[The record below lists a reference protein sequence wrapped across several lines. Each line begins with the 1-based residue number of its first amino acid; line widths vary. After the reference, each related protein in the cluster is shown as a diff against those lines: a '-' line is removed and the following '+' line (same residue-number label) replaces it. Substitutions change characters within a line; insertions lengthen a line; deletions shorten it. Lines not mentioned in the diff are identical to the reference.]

1 MFSDKSIS
9 IANLK
14 EFQCDLPCSDKL
26 WEATE
31 SEWQTLSHSAPVWF
45 PSALA
50 TLLNGTP
57 IHENLSTF
65 TVLILLGGILAHIA
79 AYERVTWYQD
89 AEIAD
94 EQRTPMLLRTLHAW
108 EETWKRHP
116 QANPNPY
123 DDTHGPLMADA
134 IPLLNTAYFH
144 VYVPRLLQRIKEH
157 LTTTMQATNL
167 TREEFYSILMPQSE
181 TERYNLFRAATHA
194 AHSLLIRSR
203 LGFNLVARTS
213 SLDMGFQYGYTGFD
227 LGTPHDLF
235 RSQ

>member
-1 MFSDKSIS
+1 MFTDKSIS

-14 EFQCDLPCSDKL
+14 EFKYDLQCSNEL

-31 SEWQTLSHSAPVWF
+31 MEWQTLPQSAPVWF

-50 TLLNGTP
+50 MLLNGSP
-57 IHENLSTF
+57 IHESLSTF
-65 TVLILLGGILAHIA
+65 TVLVLLGGILAHIVTH
-79 AYERVTWYQD
+79 ERLTWYQD

-94 EQRTPMLLRTLHAW
+94 EQRTPMFLRTLHAW

-123 DDTHGPLMADA
+123 NDTHGPLMADA

-144 VYVPRLLQRIKEH
+144 VYIPRLLQRIKEH
-157 LTTTMQATNL
+157 LTTTAHNPEL
-167 TREEFYSILMPQSE
+167 TREEFYALLMPHSE
-181 TERYNLFRAATHA
+181 TERYNLFRATTHA
-194 AHSLLIRSR
+194 AHSLLIRAR

-213 SLDMGFQYGYTGFD
+213 SLDMGFHYGYTGFD
-227 LGTPHDLF
+227 LGNHPHI
-235 RSQ
+235 SC